1 MPQMFYQIPHQNVP
15 QPLINLSSPLVLNLH
30 DFLGFE
36 NISVLK
42 NEQAL
47 QNEGLIFLSL
57 SHLQNLVGDVL
68 SNGILRLLHFV
79 VWTLSSI
86 STPVS
91 SRNFVINT
99 TTPYSLLISTFSI
112 NTLIKYS
119 PKHTSFIFVN
129 DFIYFIYLIC

>member
-1 MPQMFYQIPHQNVP
+1 LGWRMPQTFSQIPHQNVP
-15 QPLINLSSPLVLNLH
+15 QPLINQSCQLVLNLH

-57 SHLQNLVGDVL
+57 SHLQILVGDVL

-79 VWTLSSI
+79 VWNLSAI

-99 TTPYSLLISTFSI
+99 TTPYSLLISTLSI
-112 NTLIKYS
+112 KALIKYS
-119 PKHTSFIFVN
+119 PKPPSRI
-129 DFIYFIYLIC
+129 